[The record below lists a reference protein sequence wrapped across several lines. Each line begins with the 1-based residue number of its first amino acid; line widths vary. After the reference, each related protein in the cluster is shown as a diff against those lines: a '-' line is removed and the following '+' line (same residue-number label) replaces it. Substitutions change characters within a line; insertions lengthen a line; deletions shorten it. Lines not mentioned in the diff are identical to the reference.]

1 MKQNIDM
8 NNIINAFKN
17 LPRRG
22 QHNFV
27 KILCLALG
35 LAISSVI
42 IAEIYF
48 EQTYDTY
55 FPGWDRTYQIFEVSS
70 NQGKTMTFNQT
81 SGAIAQ
87 GVKQYA
93 PMVEVATSTN
103 FFYNDAQCKLENQ
116 NVVSANIIM
125 ADSCF
130 FDVFPQKM
138 LVGKARQI
146 LSQPLSCII
155 DSKTAATIG
164 GNVVGK
170 HFTLPD
176 YPGTTFTI
184 NGVFEAFP
192 WGASLHGTQMI
203 LSMSSVP
210 YVYSYDGR
218 DNWIGNDNYIS
229 YIRLARGHR
238 ADELKPYVD
247 KMRQDHFPLKELK
260 KMGTDLTFDFTVLSD
275 VYTHDPY
282 IKMMSWILSI
292 VAFVLLFT
300 SVMNY
305 LLIIVG
311 NLVGRSREMAVRK
324 CYGAKPKN
332 IHAIIFSE
340 ALVHVGLAVIL
351 AVILVFLCKGTIE
364 NFLSAPVSALI
375 LNRGSWILV
384 MICLL
389 VLLVGGLVPGW
400 LYNKI
405 PVASAFR
412 GYNENRNRWKLT
424 LLGIQFAISGLLFS
438 LLYIINSQYQLMLG
452 TNPGYDYDNVAI
464 VSVDGINRDQRNQC
478 LAEIKRMPN
487 VKECCSTYHIPLN
500 GYGRSGNMVQK
511 PGDDTNTFNIMDMEG
526 VDDNFF
532 KMMNIPI
539 VQGSF
544 FTECND
550 SCRQVI
556 IDERGAEKLINIWH
570 WKDGVVGKQ
579 ITCSGHDDGVN
590 PLKLT
595 VCGVCKNIRWGD
607 MSADGDDMKE
617 FPVLYF
623 YAAKTAYY
631 MLVKFKDMQEESLSE
646 LQQKVQSLYPNNKDV
661 YYNNAGEKVDDSYTG
676 VKHRKVVG
684 QETTASY
691 NDGSNYLCGDVLP
704 DVYGGFGTSVAWK
717 GLDFSMDFQ
726 YQIGGLVYDGAYAS
740 LMDCSAGQAIHV
752 DMEKAWTPENTN
764 TSVPRWQYGDSY
776 MSAHTDRFLTNASYL
791 TLSNITLGYT
801 LPTQWMQ
808 TVGLQKVRV
817 YMVADNIWT
826 WSKRQGL
833 DPRQSVTGGSSN
845 SVYRPIRTISGGI
858 TVTF

>member
-1 MKQNIDM
+1 MKQDIDM
-8 NNIINAFKN
+8 NHIINAFKN

-48 EQTYDTY
+48 EQTYDMY
-55 FPGWDRTYQIFEVSS
+55 FPGWERTYQISEVGT
-70 NQGKTMTFNQT
+70 NHGETMEFTNT
-81 SGAIAQ
+81 SGATAQ

-93 PMVEVATSTN
+93 PMVEAATSTLY
-103 FFYNDAQCKLENQ
+103 FYDGAQCKMEDQ
-116 NVVSANIIM
+116 NIVSANIRM

-130 FDVFPQKM
+130 FDVFPQKI
-138 LVGKARQI
+138 LIGKAKQI
-146 LSQPLSCII
+146 LSQPLSCLI
-155 DSKTAATIG
+155 DSETAAKIG

-170 HFTLPD
+170 HFTLSN

-184 NGVFEAFP
+184 YGVFEAFP
-192 WGASLHGTQMI
+192 WGSSFHGTQMI
-203 LSMSSVP
+203 LSMCSVP

-218 DNWIGNDNYIS
+218 GQWVGNDSYGS
-229 YIRLARGHR
+229 YIRLAKGHD
-238 ADELKPYVD
+238 AKELKPYVN
-247 KMRQDHFPLKELK
+247 KMRQDHFPLKEMK
-260 KMGTDLTFDFTVLSD
+260 NMGVELNYDFTVLSD
-275 VYTHDPY
+275 VYTQDPY
-282 IKMMSWILSI
+282 IKKMGWIMSI

-311 NLVGRSREMAVRK
+311 NLVSRSREMAVRK

-340 ALVHVGLAVIL
+340 ALVHVGLAVVL
-351 AVILVFLCKGTIE
+351 AAVLVFLCKGTIE
-364 NFLSAPVSALI
+364 NFLSAPVSTLV

-384 MICLL
+384 VICLL
-389 VLLVGGLVPGW
+389 VLLIGGFVPGW

-405 PVASAFR
+405 PVAIAFR
-412 GYNENRNRWKLT
+412 GYNENRNRWKLA
-424 LLGIQFAISGLLFS
+424 LLGIQFVISGLLFS
-438 LLYIINSQYQLMLG
+438 LLYIINNQYQLMLS

-511 PGDDTNTFNIMDMEG
+511 PGDDTNTFNIIDMEG

-539 VQGSF
+539 VQGTF
-544 FTECND
+544 FTERND

-556 IDERGAEKLINIWH
+556 IDERGAEKLIKTWH
-570 WKDGVVGKQ
+570 WKDGVVGKL

-595 VCGVCKNIRWGD
+595 VCGVCRNIRWGD

-631 MLVKFKDMQEESLSE
+631 MLVKFKELREESLSE
-646 LQQKVQSLYPNNKDV
+646 LQSKVQAMYPNNKV
-661 YYNNAGEKVDDSYTG
+661 IVKSYASELANQYASQLNFRNGILVAGIVTMIIALFGLVGYTSDE
-676 VKHRKVVG
+676 VNRRRKEIAIRKVNGAKVKDILRIFLKDIMKIALPCIIVG
-684 QETTASY
+684 DLGAWLIARQWLMSFSEKITMTPLLFIGVTIILLVIIGLSVVINCYKVA
-691 NDGSNYLCGDVLP
+691 NSNPVKYLKD
-704 DVYGGFGTSVAWK
+704 
-717 GLDFSMDFQ
+717 
-726 YQIGGLVYDGAYAS
+726 
-740 LMDCSAGQAIHV
+740 
-752 DMEKAWTPENTN
+752 E
-764 TSVPRWQYGDSY
+764 
-776 MSAHTDRFLTNASYL
+776 
-791 TLSNITLGYT
+791 
-801 LPTQWMQ
+801 
-808 TVGLQKVRV
+808 
-817 YMVADNIWT
+817 
-826 WSKRQGL
+826 
-833 DPRQSVTGGSSN
+833 
-845 SVYRPIRTISGGI
+845 
-858 TVTF
+858 

>member
-1 MKQNIDM
+1 M
-8 NNIINAFKN
+8 NHIINAFKN

-55 FPGWDRTYQIFEVSS
+55 FPGWERTYQIFEMCN
-70 NQGKTMTFNQT
+70 NQGKTTTFNQT

-93 PMVEVATSTN
+93 PMVEVATSTKN
-103 FFYNDAQCKLENQ
+103 FCNDAQCKLEDQ
-116 NVVSANIIM
+116 NIVSANIMM

-155 DSKTAATIG
+155 DSKTAGTIG

-170 HFTLPD
+170 HFTLPN

-192 WGASLHGTQMI
+192 WGSSLHGTQMI

-218 DNWIGNDNYIS
+218 NNWIGNDCYMS
-229 YIRLARGHR
+229 YIRLARGHD
-238 ADELKPYVD
+238 AKELKPYVD
-247 KMRQDHFPLKELK
+247 KMRQDKFSLKEMK
-260 KMGTDLTFDFTVLSD
+260 KMGIEMDYDFTVLSN
-275 VYTHDPY
+275 VYTQDPY
-282 IKMMSWILSI
+282 VKKMGWIMSI

-311 NLVGRSREMAVRK
+311 NLVSRSREMAVRK

-332 IHAIIFSE
+332 IHSIIFSE
-340 ALVHVGLAVIL
+340 ALVHVGLAVVL
-351 AVILVFLCKGTIE
+351 AALLVFLCKGTVE
-364 NFLSAPVSALI
+364 NFLSAPISTLI
-375 LNRGSWILV
+375 MNRGCWILIT
-384 MICLL
+384 ICLL
-389 VLLVGGLVPGW
+389 VLLVGGLLPGW

-405 PVASAFR
+405 PVAIAFR
-412 GYNENRNRWKLT
+412 GYNENHNRWKLA
-424 LLGIQFAISGLLFS
+424 LLGIQFVISGLLFS
-438 LLYIINSQYQLMLG
+438 LLYIINNQYQLMLS

-464 VSVDGINRDQRNQC
+464 VTVNASNANQRNQSF
-478 LAEIKRMPN
+478 AEIKRMPN
-487 VKECCSTYHIPLN
+487 VKKCCSTYHIPLN
-500 GYGRSGNMVQK
+500 GYGRSGNMVGT
-511 PGDDTNTFNIMDMEG
+511 PGDDTNTFNIIDMEG

-539 VQGSF
+539 VQGTF
-544 FTECND
+544 FTERND

-579 ITCSGHDDGVN
+579 ITCTGHDEYVF
-590 PLKLT
+590 T
-595 VCGVCKNIRWGD
+595 ICGVCKNIRWGD
-607 MSADGDDMKE
+607 MATDGDDMKN
-617 FPVLYF
+617 FPALYF
-623 YAAKTAYY
+623 YAPKTAYY
-631 MLVKFKDMQEESLSE
+631 MLVKFNEQKDESLSE
-646 LQQKVQSLYPNNKDV
+646 LQQKVQSLYPNNQV
-661 YYNNAGEKVDDSYTG
+661 IVTSYASELASQYSSQLSLRNGILVAGIVTMIIALFGLVGYTSDE
-676 VKHRKVVG
+676 VNRRRKEIAIRKVNGAKVKDILRIFLKDIMKIALPCIIVG
-684 QETTASY
+684 DLGAWLIARQWLMSFSEKITMTPLLFIGVTIILLVIIGLSVVINCYKVA
-691 NDGSNYLCGDVLP
+691 NSNPVKYLKD
-704 DVYGGFGTSVAWK
+704 
-717 GLDFSMDFQ
+717 
-726 YQIGGLVYDGAYAS
+726 
-740 LMDCSAGQAIHV
+740 
-752 DMEKAWTPENTN
+752 E
-764 TSVPRWQYGDSY
+764 
-776 MSAHTDRFLTNASYL
+776 
-791 TLSNITLGYT
+791 
-801 LPTQWMQ
+801 
-808 TVGLQKVRV
+808 
-817 YMVADNIWT
+817 
-826 WSKRQGL
+826 
-833 DPRQSVTGGSSN
+833 
-845 SVYRPIRTISGGI
+845 
-858 TVTF
+858 

>member
-1 MKQNIDM
+1 MKH
-8 NNIINAFKN
+8 IINAFKN

-55 FPGWDRTYQIFEVSS
+55 FPGWERTYLISEVGT
-70 NQGKTMTFNQT
+70 NHGETMEFTNT
-81 SGAIAQ
+81 SGATAQ

-93 PMVEVATSTN
+93 PMVEAATSTHY
-103 FFYNDAQCKLENQ
+103 FYDDAQCKMEDQ
-116 NVVSANIIM
+116 NIISANIRM

-130 FDVFPQKM
+130 FDVFPQKI
-138 LVGKARQI
+138 LIGKAKQI
-146 LSQPLSCII
+146 LSQPLSCLI
-155 DSKTAATIG
+155 DSETAAKIG

-170 HFTLPD
+170 HFTLSN

-184 NGVFEAFP
+184 YGVFEAFP
-192 WGASLHGTQMI
+192 WGSSFHGTQMI
-203 LSMSSVP
+203 LSMCSVP

-218 DNWIGNDNYIS
+218 GQWVGNDSYGS
-229 YIRLARGHR
+229 YIRLAKGHD
-238 ADELKPYVD
+238 AKELKPYVN
-247 KMRQDHFPLKELK
+247 KMRQDHFPLKEMK
-260 KMGTDLTFDFTVLSD
+260 NMGVELNYDFTVLSN
-275 VYTHDPY
+275 VYTQDPY
-282 IKMMSWILSI
+282 IKKMGWIMSI

-311 NLVGRSREMAVRK
+311 NLVSRSREMAVRK

-340 ALVHVGLAVIL
+340 ALVHVGLAVVL
-351 AVILVFLCKGTIE
+351 AAVLVFLCKGTIE
-364 NFLSAPVSALI
+364 NFLSAPVSTLV

-384 MICLL
+384 VICLL
-389 VLLVGGLVPGW
+389 VLLIGGFVPGW

-405 PVASAFR
+405 PVAIAFR
-412 GYNENRNRWKLT
+412 GYNENRNRWKLA
-424 LLGIQFAISGLLFS
+424 LLGIQFVISGLLFS
-438 LLYIINSQYQLMLG
+438 LLYIINNQYQLMLS

-511 PGDDTNTFNIMDMEG
+511 PGDDTNTFNIIDMEG

-539 VQGSF
+539 VQGTF
-544 FTECND
+544 FTERND

-556 IDERGAEKLINIWH
+556 IDERGAEKLIKTWH
-570 WKDGVVGKQ
+570 WKDGVVGKL

-595 VCGVCKNIRWGD
+595 VCGVCRNIRWGD

-631 MLVKFKDMQEESLSE
+631 MLVKFKELREESLSE
-646 LQQKVQSLYPNNKDV
+646 LQSKVQAMYPNNKV
-661 YYNNAGEKVDDSYTG
+661 IVKSYASELANQYASQLNFRNGILVAGIVTMIIALFGLVGYTSDE
-676 VKHRKVVG
+676 VNRRRKEIAIRKVNGAKVKDILRIFLKDIMKIALPCIIVG
-684 QETTASY
+684 DLGAWLIARQWLMSFSEKITMTPLLFIGVTIILLVIIGLSVIINCYKVA
-691 NDGSNYLCGDVLP
+691 NSNPVKYLKD
-704 DVYGGFGTSVAWK
+704 
-717 GLDFSMDFQ
+717 
-726 YQIGGLVYDGAYAS
+726 
-740 LMDCSAGQAIHV
+740 
-752 DMEKAWTPENTN
+752 E
-764 TSVPRWQYGDSY
+764 
-776 MSAHTDRFLTNASYL
+776 
-791 TLSNITLGYT
+791 
-801 LPTQWMQ
+801 
-808 TVGLQKVRV
+808 
-817 YMVADNIWT
+817 
-826 WSKRQGL
+826 
-833 DPRQSVTGGSSN
+833 
-845 SVYRPIRTISGGI
+845 
-858 TVTF
+858 

>member
-1 MKQNIDM
+1 M
-8 NNIINAFKN
+8 NHIINAFKN

-55 FPGWDRTYQIFEVSS
+55 FPGWERTYQIFEMCN
-70 NQGKTMTFNQT
+70 NQGKTTTFNQT

-93 PMVEVATSTN
+93 PMVEVATSTTN
-103 FFYNDAQCKLENQ
+103 FCNDAQCKLEDQ
-116 NVVSANIIM
+116 NIVSANIMM

-170 HFTLPD
+170 HFTLPN

-192 WGASLHGTQMI
+192 WGSSLHGTQMI

-218 DNWIGNDNYIS
+218 NNWIGNDSYMS
-229 YIRLARGHR
+229 YIRLARGHD
-238 ADELKPYVD
+238 AKELKPYVD
-247 KMRQDHFPLKELK
+247 KMRQDKFSLEEMK
-260 KMGTDLTFDFTVLSD
+260 KMGIEMDYDFTVLSN
-275 VYTHDPY
+275 VYTQDPY
-282 IKMMSWILSI
+282 VKKMGWIMSI

-311 NLVGRSREMAVRK
+311 NLVSRSREMAVRK

-332 IHAIIFSE
+332 IHSIIFSE
-340 ALVHVGLAVIL
+340 ALVHVGLAVVL
-351 AVILVFLCKGTIE
+351 AALLVFLCKGTIE
-364 NFLSAPVSALI
+364 NFLSAPISTLI
-375 LNRGSWILV
+375 MNRGCWILIT
-384 MICLL
+384 ICLL
-389 VLLVGGLVPGW
+389 VLLVGGLLPGW

-405 PVASAFR
+405 PVAIAFR
-412 GYNENRNRWKLT
+412 GYNENHNRWKLA
-424 LLGIQFAISGLLFS
+424 LLGIQFVISGLLFS
-438 LLYIINSQYQLMLG
+438 LLYIINNQYQLMLS

-464 VSVDGINRDQRNQC
+464 VTVNASNANQRNQSF
-478 LAEIKRMPN
+478 AEIKRMPN

-500 GYGRSGNMVQK
+500 GYGRSGNMVGT
-511 PGDDTNTFNIMDMEG
+511 PGDDTNTFNIIDMEG

-539 VQGSF
+539 VQGTF
-544 FTECND
+544 FTERND

-579 ITCSGHDDGVN
+579 ITCTGHDEYVF
-590 PLKLT
+590 T
-595 VCGVCKNIRWGD
+595 ICGVCKNIRWGD
-607 MSADGDDMKE
+607 MATDGDDMKN
-617 FPVLYF
+617 FPALYF
-623 YAAKTAYY
+623 YAPKTAYY
-631 MLVKFKDMQEESLSE
+631 MLVKFNEQKDESLSE
-646 LQQKVQSLYPNNKDV
+646 LQQKVQSLYPNNQV
-661 YYNNAGEKVDDSYTG
+661 IVTSYASELASQYSSQLSLRNGILVAGIVTMVIALFGLVGYTSDE
-676 VKHRKVVG
+676 VNRRRKEIAIRKVNGAKVKDILHIFLKDIMKIALPCIIVG
-684 QETTASY
+684 DLGAWLIARQWLMSFSEKITMTPLLFIGVTIILLVIIGLSVVINCYKVA
-691 NDGSNYLCGDVLP
+691 NSNPVKYLKD
-704 DVYGGFGTSVAWK
+704 
-717 GLDFSMDFQ
+717 
-726 YQIGGLVYDGAYAS
+726 
-740 LMDCSAGQAIHV
+740 
-752 DMEKAWTPENTN
+752 E
-764 TSVPRWQYGDSY
+764 
-776 MSAHTDRFLTNASYL
+776 
-791 TLSNITLGYT
+791 
-801 LPTQWMQ
+801 
-808 TVGLQKVRV
+808 
-817 YMVADNIWT
+817 
-826 WSKRQGL
+826 
-833 DPRQSVTGGSSN
+833 
-845 SVYRPIRTISGGI
+845 
-858 TVTF
+858 

>member
-1 MKQNIDM
+1 MKH
-8 NNIINAFKN
+8 IINAFKN

-55 FPGWDRTYQIFEVSS
+55 FPGWERTYMISEVGT
-70 NQGKTMTFNQT
+70 NHGETMEFTNT
-81 SGAIAQ
+81 SGATAQ

-93 PMVEVATSTN
+93 PMVEAATSTLY
-103 FFYNDAQCKLENQ
+103 FYDGAQCKMEDQ
-116 NVVSANIIM
+116 NIVSANIRM

-130 FDVFPQKM
+130 FDVFPQKI
-138 LVGKARQI
+138 LIGKAKQI
-146 LSQPLSCII
+146 LSQPLSCLI
-155 DSKTAATIG
+155 DSETAAKIG

-170 HFTLPD
+170 HFTLSN

-184 NGVFEAFP
+184 YGVFEAFP
-192 WGASLHGTQMI
+192 WGSSFHGTQMI
-203 LSMSSVP
+203 LSMCSVP

-218 DNWIGNDNYIS
+218 GQWVGNDSYGS
-229 YIRLARGHR
+229 YIRLAKGHD
-238 ADELKPYVD
+238 AKELKPYVN
-247 KMRQDHFPLKELK
+247 KMRQDHFPLKEMK
-260 KMGTDLTFDFTVLSD
+260 NMGVELNYDFTVLSD
-275 VYTHDPY
+275 VYTQDPY
-282 IKMMSWILSI
+282 IKKMGWIMSI

-311 NLVGRSREMAVRK
+311 NLVSRSREMAVRK

-340 ALVHVGLAVIL
+340 ALVHVGLAVVL
-351 AVILVFLCKGTIE
+351 AAVLVFLCKGTIE
-364 NFLSAPVSALI
+364 NFLSAPVSTLV

-384 MICLL
+384 VICLL
-389 VLLVGGLVPGW
+389 VLLIGGFVPGW

-405 PVASAFR
+405 PVAIAFR
-412 GYNENRNRWKLT
+412 GYNENRNRWKLA
-424 LLGIQFAISGLLFS
+424 LLGIQFVISGLLFS
-438 LLYIINSQYQLMLG
+438 LLYIINNQYQLMLS

-511 PGDDTNTFNIMDMEG
+511 PGDDTNTFNIIDMEG

-539 VQGSF
+539 VQGTF
-544 FTECND
+544 FTERND

-556 IDERGAEKLINIWH
+556 IDERGAEKLIKTWH
-570 WKDGVVGKQ
+570 WKDGVVGKL

-595 VCGVCKNIRWGD
+595 VCGVCRNIRWGD

-631 MLVKFKDMQEESLSE
+631 MLVKFKELREESLSE
-646 LQQKVQSLYPNNKDV
+646 LQSKVQAMYPNNKV
-661 YYNNAGEKVDDSYTG
+661 IVKSYASELANQYASQLNFRNGILVAGIVTMIIALFGLVGYTSDE
-676 VKHRKVVG
+676 VNRRRKEIAIRKVNGAKVKDILRIFLKDIMKIALPCIIVG
-684 QETTASY
+684 DLGAWLIARQWLMSFSEKITMTPLLFIGVTIILLVIIGLSVIINCYKVA
-691 NDGSNYLCGDVLP
+691 NGNPVKYLKD
-704 DVYGGFGTSVAWK
+704 
-717 GLDFSMDFQ
+717 
-726 YQIGGLVYDGAYAS
+726 
-740 LMDCSAGQAIHV
+740 
-752 DMEKAWTPENTN
+752 E
-764 TSVPRWQYGDSY
+764 
-776 MSAHTDRFLTNASYL
+776 
-791 TLSNITLGYT
+791 
-801 LPTQWMQ
+801 
-808 TVGLQKVRV
+808 
-817 YMVADNIWT
+817 
-826 WSKRQGL
+826 
-833 DPRQSVTGGSSN
+833 
-845 SVYRPIRTISGGI
+845 
-858 TVTF
+858 

>member
-1 MKQNIDM
+1 M
-8 NNIINAFKN
+8 NHIINAFKN

-55 FPGWDRTYQIFEVSS
+55 FPGWERTYQIFEMCN
-70 NQGKTMTFNQT
+70 NQGKTTMFNQT

-93 PMVEVATSTN
+93 PMVEVATSTTN
-103 FFYNDAQCKLENQ
+103 FCNDAQCKLEDQ
-116 NVVSANIIM
+116 NIVSANIMM

-170 HFTLPD
+170 HFTLPN

-192 WGASLHGTQMI
+192 WGSSLHGTQMI

-218 DNWIGNDNYIS
+218 NNWIGNDSYMS
-229 YIRLARGHR
+229 YIRLARGHD
-238 ADELKPYVD
+238 AKELKPYVD
-247 KMRQDHFPLKELK
+247 KMRQDKFSLEEMK
-260 KMGTDLTFDFTVLSD
+260 KMGIEMDYDFTVLSN
-275 VYTHDPY
+275 VYTQDPY
-282 IKMMSWILSI
+282 VKKMGWIMSI

-311 NLVGRSREMAVRK
+311 NLVSRSREMAVRK

-332 IHAIIFSE
+332 IHSIIFSE
-340 ALVHVGLAVIL
+340 ALVHVGLAVVL
-351 AVILVFLCKGTIE
+351 AALLVFLCKGTVE
-364 NFLSAPVSALI
+364 NFLSAPISTLI
-375 LNRGSWILV
+375 MNRGCWILIT
-384 MICLL
+384 ICLL
-389 VLLVGGLVPGW
+389 VLLVGGLLPGW

-405 PVASAFR
+405 PVAIAFR
-412 GYNENRNRWKLT
+412 GYNENHNRWKLA
-424 LLGIQFAISGLLFS
+424 LLGIQFVISGLLFS
-438 LLYIINSQYQLMLG
+438 LLYIINNQYQLMLS

-464 VSVDGINRDQRNQC
+464 VTVNASNANQRNQSF
-478 LAEIKRMPN
+478 AEIKRMPN

-500 GYGRSGNMVQK
+500 GYGRSGNMVGT
-511 PGDDTNTFNIMDMEG
+511 PGDDTNTFNIIDMEG

-539 VQGSF
+539 VQGTF
-544 FTECND
+544 FTERND

-556 IDERGAEKLINIWH
+556 IDERGAEKLIKTWH

-579 ITCSGHDDGVN
+579 ITCTGHDN
-590 PLKLT
+590 NIFT
-595 VCGVCKNIRWGD
+595 ICGVCRNIRWG
-607 MSADGDDMKE
+607 AVETGGDGMNE
-617 FPVLYF
+617 FPDLYF
-623 YAAKTAYY
+623 YSAKTAYY
-631 MLVKFKDMQEESLSE
+631 MLVKFNELKDESLSE
-646 LQQKVQSLYPNNKDV
+646 LQSKVQAMYPNNKV
-661 YYNNAGEKVDDSYTG
+661 IVKSYVSELANQYASQLNFRNGILVAGIVTMIIALFGLVGYTSDE
-676 VKHRKVVG
+676 VNRRRKEIAIRKVNGAKVKDILRIFLKDIMKIALPCIIVG
-684 QETTASY
+684 DLGAWLIARQWLMSFSEKITMTPLLFIGVTIILLVIIGLSVVINCYKVA
-691 NDGSNYLCGDVLP
+691 NSNPVKYLKD
-704 DVYGGFGTSVAWK
+704 
-717 GLDFSMDFQ
+717 
-726 YQIGGLVYDGAYAS
+726 
-740 LMDCSAGQAIHV
+740 
-752 DMEKAWTPENTN
+752 E
-764 TSVPRWQYGDSY
+764 
-776 MSAHTDRFLTNASYL
+776 
-791 TLSNITLGYT
+791 
-801 LPTQWMQ
+801 
-808 TVGLQKVRV
+808 
-817 YMVADNIWT
+817 
-826 WSKRQGL
+826 
-833 DPRQSVTGGSSN
+833 
-845 SVYRPIRTISGGI
+845 
-858 TVTF
+858 

>member
-1 MKQNIDM
+1 M
-8 NNIINAFKN
+8 NHIINAFKN

-55 FPGWDRTYQIFEVSS
+55 FPGWERTYQIMEVGT
-70 NQGKTMTFNQT
+70 NHGETMEFTNT
-81 SGAIAQ
+81 SGATAQ

-93 PMVEVATSTN
+93 PMVEAATSTLY
-103 FFYNDAQCKLENQ
+103 FYDGAQCKMEDQ
-116 NVVSANIIM
+116 NIVSANIRM

-130 FDVFPQKM
+130 FDVFPQKI
-138 LVGKARQI
+138 LIGKAKQI
-146 LSQPLSCII
+146 LSQPLSCLI
-155 DSKTAATIG
+155 DSETAVKIG

-170 HFTLPD
+170 HFTLSN

-184 NGVFEAFP
+184 YGVFEAFP
-192 WGASLHGTQMI
+192 WGSSFHGTQMI
-203 LSMSSVP
+203 LSMCSVP

-218 DNWIGNDNYIS
+218 GQWVGNDSYGS
-229 YIRLARGHR
+229 YIRLAKGHD
-238 ADELKPYVD
+238 AKELKPYVN
-247 KMRQDHFPLKELK
+247 KMRQDHFPLKEMK
-260 KMGTDLTFDFTVLSD
+260 NMGVELNYDFTVLSD
-275 VYTHDPY
+275 VYTQDPY
-282 IKMMSWILSI
+282 IKKMGWIMSI

-311 NLVGRSREMAVRK
+311 NLVSRSREMAVRK

-340 ALVHVGLAVIL
+340 ALVHVGLAVVL
-351 AVILVFLCKGTIE
+351 AAVLVFLCKGTIE
-364 NFLSAPVSALI
+364 NFLSAPVSTLV

-384 MICLL
+384 VICLL
-389 VLLVGGLVPGW
+389 VLLIGGFVPGW

-405 PVASAFR
+405 PVAIAFR
-412 GYNENRNRWKLT
+412 GYNENRNRWKLA
-424 LLGIQFAISGLLFS
+424 LLGIQFVISGLLFS
-438 LLYIINSQYQLMLG
+438 LLYIINNQYQLMLS

-511 PGDDTNTFNIMDMEG
+511 PGDDTNTFNIIDMEG

-539 VQGSF
+539 VQGTF
-544 FTECND
+544 FTERND

-556 IDERGAEKLINIWH
+556 IDERGAEKLIKTWH
-570 WKDGVVGKQ
+570 WKDGVVGKL

-595 VCGVCKNIRWGD
+595 VCGVCRNIRWGD

-631 MLVKFKDMQEESLSE
+631 MLVKFKELREESLSE
-646 LQQKVQSLYPNNKDV
+646 LQSKVQAMYPNNKV
-661 YYNNAGEKVDDSYTG
+661 IVKSYASELANQYASQLNFRNGILVAGIVTMIIALFGLVGYTSDE
-676 VKHRKVVG
+676 VNRRRKEIAIRKVNGAKVQDILRIFLKDIMKIALPCIIVG
-684 QETTASY
+684 DLGAWLIARQWLMSFSEKITMTPLLFIGVTIILLVIIGLSVIINCYKVA
-691 NDGSNYLCGDVLP
+691 NSNPVKYLKD
-704 DVYGGFGTSVAWK
+704 
-717 GLDFSMDFQ
+717 
-726 YQIGGLVYDGAYAS
+726 
-740 LMDCSAGQAIHV
+740 
-752 DMEKAWTPENTN
+752 E
-764 TSVPRWQYGDSY
+764 
-776 MSAHTDRFLTNASYL
+776 
-791 TLSNITLGYT
+791 
-801 LPTQWMQ
+801 
-808 TVGLQKVRV
+808 
-817 YMVADNIWT
+817 
-826 WSKRQGL
+826 
-833 DPRQSVTGGSSN
+833 
-845 SVYRPIRTISGGI
+845 
-858 TVTF
+858 